1 VAWAICPVLMDGS
14 VAPGTQSLPAYRL
27 PLVINAEKKF
37 TFGGA
42 MLDVVL
48 QKFTGGRRCP
58 RLACVV
64 GGCPSQAA
72 GTGRLLLPR

>member
-1 VAWAICPVLMDGS
+1 MAWATCPVLVDGD

-27 PLVINAEKKF
+27 PLVLNAEKKF

-48 QKFTGGRRCP
+48 QKFTGGVLLP
-58 RLACVV
+58 
-64 GGCPSQAA
+64 PA
-72 GTGRLLLPR
+72 GWTGRMAA